1 MIPSPRYQ
9 RPSTRS
15 KRAKAAPP
23 VVRPAEPRDLDEVAQ
38 LAEEADMG
46 TLSDRG
52 LTYVAEQDGA
62 LVGFIRLLEDEGQ
75 WYVNPVVV
83 AEGHRRQGIGQALM
97 TFAHDRY
104 GELRFVAR
112 GSAVPFYETLGC
124 HRVPWETIAPLVA
137 DDCDDCSMKESCH
150 PLPMAMA

>member
-15 KRAKAAPP
+15 KRAKATPP
-23 VVRPAEPRDLDEVAQ
+23 AIRPAEPRDLDAVAQ

-97 TFAHDRY
+97 AFAHDRY

-112 GSAVPFYETLGC
+112 GSAVPFYEALGC
-124 HRVPWETIAPLVA
+124 HRVPWEAIASLVA
-137 DDCDDCSMKESCH
+137 DDCDDCGMRESCH
-150 PLPMAMA
+150 PLPMALA